1 MTDFSL
7 VWRGSANTW
16 ECDEMGHMNVRFYLA
31 KAGDA
36 LSVLAYQLGLGP
48 ANADG
53 LILAAVDQHVRYQ
66 REVRAGTPLSAY
78 AAITNVTADHLQVY
92 LEIRRSIDHT
102 ISASFLTDLICVRA
116 LDRERQALP
125 DAVIE
130 AAKARMTNLPEHGA
144 PKGLDLHS
152 PRDGVDLESA
162 KALGLAEIYLGSVQ
176 QAQVDAHGFMLPYH
190 FTGFISDGVSN
201 FFTASSPE
209 RARARAE
216 GKVGGAAL
224 EYRFVYR
231 KPARIGDI
239 VTVRSGYMG
248 ATDKVQKFCHW
259 ILDLCTG
266 DALATCEVVAV
277 MFDLVARKI
286 IPLPDDV
293 RAEIEA
299 MKVDGLSA

>member
-53 LILAAVDQHVRYQ
+53 LILTAVDQHVRYQ

-78 AAITNVTADHLQVY
+78 AAITQVAADRLQVY
-92 LEIRRSIDHT
+92 LELRRSIDNT
-102 ISASFLTDLICVRA
+102 ISASFLTDLICVRSV
-116 LDRERQALP
+116 DRHPQPLP
-125 DAVIE
+125 QNVID
-130 AAKARMTNLPEHGA
+130 AAKARLSALPDHGA
-144 PKGLDLHS
+144 PKGLDLHP
-152 PRDGVDLESA
+152 PRAGVDLDGAISM
-162 KALGLAEIYLGSVQ
+162 GLAEIYLGCVQ
-176 QAQVDAHGFMLPYH
+176 QAQVDAYGFMLPYH

-259 ILDLCTG
+259 ILDQATG
-266 DALATCEVVAV
+266 EALATCEVVAV

-293 RAEIEA
+293 RAEIESI
-299 MKVDGLSA
+299 KVDGLSA

>member
-1 MTDFSL
+1 MTEFSL

-36 LSVLAYQLGLGP
+36 LAVLAYQLGLGP

-53 LILAAVDQHVRYQ
+53 LMLAAVDQHVRYQ

-78 AAITNVTADHLQVY
+78 AGITHVRADRLQVY
-92 LEIRRSIDHT
+92 MELRRSIDNT
-102 ISASFLTDLICVRA
+102 ISASFLTELICVRA
-116 LDRERQALP
+116 NGRSQQAIP
-125 DAVIE
+125 QTVIE
-130 AAKARMTNLPEHGA
+130 AAKARLTILPEHGA
-144 PKGLDLHS
+144 PKGLDLHP
-152 PRDGVDLESA
+152 PREGVDLTSA
-162 KALGLAEIYLGSVQ
+162 TELGLAEIYLGSVQ
-176 QAQVDAHGFMLPYH
+176 PAQVDEHGFMLPYH

-259 ILDLCTG
+259 ILDRATG
-266 DALATCEVVAV
+266 EALATCEVVAV

-299 MKVDGLSA
+299 MKVESLSA

>member
-1 MTDFSL
+1 LPQTL
-7 VWRGSANTW
+7 V
-16 ECDEMGHMNVRFYLA
+16 E
-31 KAGDA
+31 
-36 LSVLAYQLGLGP
+36 
-48 ANADG
+48 
-53 LILAAVDQHVRYQ
+53 AA
-66 REVRAGTPLSAY
+66 
-78 AAITNVTADHLQVY
+78 TA
-92 LEIRRSIDHT
+92 R
-102 ISASFLTDLICVRA
+102 LT
-116 LDRERQALP
+116 ALP
-125 DAVIE
+125 D
-130 AAKARMTNLPEHGA
+130 HGA
-144 PKGLDLHS
+144 PKGLDLHA
-152 PRDGVDLESA
+152 PRTGVDLRNA
-162 KALGLAEIYLGSVQ
+162 TAMGLAEIYLGTVQ
-176 QAQVDAHGFMLPYH
+176 PSQVDNYGFMLPHH

-259 ILDLCTG
+259 ILDLATG
-266 DALATCEVVAV
+266 EALATCEVVAV

-293 RAEIEA
+293 RADIEA
-299 MKVDGLSA
+299 IKVDGLSA